1 VTLEDIRKAVNGFM
15 NALLEK
21 NLIKITNFDEK
32 TKKILANSRKRH
44 DLGLSVFKKII
55 DADKNS
61 QILTDDEYS
70 LFTFK
75 YVLSS
80 LNETIELVKIILKAI
95 LNSDKIIFKEKTTY
109 GDLLAKCFDKLHYDK
124 IRPYMRDVFLIDLR
138 NAYTHLEYEINGN
151 VFSYHKQNGDLV
163 IFSTEEL
170 KNIQREY
177 IETTET
183 MLAFL
188 ENYLIKHKK

>member
-1 VTLEDIRKAVNGFM
+1 MTLENIRKAVNDFM
-15 NALLEK
+15 NALLEE

-32 TKKILANSRKRH
+32 TIKIIANSRIRH

-61 QILTDDEYS
+61 RILTDDEFS
-70 LFTFK
+70 LFIFK

-80 LNETIELVKIILKAI
+80 LNESIELVKIVLRAI
-95 LNSDKIIFKEKTTY
+95 LNSEKIAFNEKTPY

-138 NAYTHLEYEINGN
+138 NAFTHLEYEINGN

-163 IFSTEEL
+163 TFNNEEL
-170 KNIQREY
+170 KNIQLEY

-183 MLAFL
+183 MFAFL
-188 ENYLIKHKK
+188 KNYLIKQKK

>member
-1 VTLEDIRKAVNGFM
+1 MTLEDIRKSVNEFM
-15 NALLEK
+15 NSLLEK
-21 NLIKITNFDEK
+21 NLIKITGFDEK
-32 TKKILANSRKRH
+32 TKKIIANSGKRH

-55 DADKNS
+55 VADENS
-61 QILTDDEYS
+61 QILTDDEFS
-70 LFTFK
+70 LFIFK

-80 LNETIELVKIILKAI
+80 LNESIELIKIVLRAV
-95 LNSDKIIFKEKTTY
+95 LNSDEITSNEKTTY
-109 GDLLAKCFDKLHYDK
+109 GELLAQCFDKLHYDK

-138 NAYTHLEYEINGN
+138 NAFTHLEYEINGN
-151 VFSYHKQNGDLV
+151 VFSYHKQNGDL
-163 IFSTEEL
+163 ITFNTEEL

-188 ENYLIKHKK
+188 ENYLIIQKK